1 MKRIPEGLMAALLL
15 AIAPW
20 LRPDVNIPRPAD
32 EIEQELATAPFVI
45 TAAEISR
52 PKAKGDITLK
62 AEVSFAGAPP
72 YRVKLRRAEP
82 GAEDFNNR
90 PRYDL
95 AAYELQKLFLDPAEY
110 VVPPTALRMM
120 PLAELRPHSPE
131 AKPTFKGSD
140 DVLVVLQYWLN
151 EVKVIADVYNPERFA
166 ADPKYA
172 RHIGQLN
179 VLTFLIEHGDSNV
192 GNFLISRAETGPR
205 VFSIDNGVA
214 FEFNESDRGQL
225 WMKMRVDRLPADTV
239 QRLRRITLEEMHRS
253 PGRAGAVAVE
263 GWPVGR
269 DGAGRE
275 PGAGARRPQ
284 GGRRRAARTAQGRH
298 RPGRTTARAPA
309 QASRRR
315 PDRHVLR
322 RGDASCARAD
332 RPGIPPGARSV
343 QQSGPPCWP
352 FCWPAAFA
360 PTNRSQSRGRGSSAS
375 WPSRTCMART
385 RSSRPCC
392 VPSASWTKTYGGPV
406 AARTWSASATCST
419 VAPTRARSW
428 TC

>member
-1 MKRIPEGLMAALLL
+1 
-15 AIAPW
+15 
-20 LRPDVNIPRPAD
+20 
-32 EIEQELATAPFVI
+32 
-45 TAAEISR
+45 
-52 PKAKGDITLK
+52 
-62 AEVSFAGAPP
+62 
-72 YRVKLRRAEP
+72 VKLRRAEP

-239 QRLRRITLEEMHRS
+239 QRLRRITLEEIHGRLGVLAQWQLKDGRWVAMA
-253 PGRAGAVAVE
+253 PGENLEPVRGVRKEDDVVQLGLRKADIDQ
-263 GWPVGR
+263 VGR
-269 DGAGRE
+269 QLGRLLKQVDE
-275 PGAGARRPQ
+275 GQ
-284 GGRRRAARTAQGRH
+284 IDT
-298 RPGRTTARAPA
+298 
-309 QASRRR
+309 
-315 PDRHVLR
+315 
-322 RGDASCARAD
+322 
-332 RPGIPPGARSV
+332 
-343 QQSGPPCWP
+343 
-352 FCWPAAFA
+352 F
-360 PTNRSQSRGRGSSAS
+360 
-375 WPSRTCMART
+375 
-385 RSSRPCC
+385 
-392 VPSASWTKTYGGPV
+392 
-406 AARTWSASATCST
+406 
-419 VAPTRARSW
+419 
-428 TC
+428 